1 MKRIAFVTHNY
12 TGATLPIVKE
22 LLSLGYRVDYFFLF
36 GKEPKNGEHP
46 KEAMLLRNFHAR
58 MGLHEIDCY
67 YFKELYDYMGSENFH
82 MFYFRT
88 SRPFENVPI
97 LRNVMQ
103 VWRNFQFNS
112 LVKYFKS
119 QNYDMINMVCN
130 FDHNDFLLL
139 HKKLPNVNIITSFH
153 EVCNHWNPDFNHPS
167 PLLKHLFSAK
177 KEIVVHSKNSYRDIL
192 QYHDVDK
199 ECVHHINFGIF
210 ETFKTMEGCV
220 NFELPSKYILFFGGI
235 RPYKGLPYLLEAL
248 KIDPTCLGNYKL
260 VIAGGGH
267 DDALDEFRRM
277 ENVMVLNRYIKNEEV
292 VYLIKHCSFVVCP
305 YTTMSQ
311 SGLPQT
317 VFAFDKPIIASDLD
331 GFKEVVTHQK
341 TGLLF
346 KTKDATSLAE
356 VMKRLSTDDDL
367 YCTMVENIKIFGD
380 LKKEY
385 GWPYITQQYLEI
397 IAKK

>member
-1 MKRIAFVTHNY
+1 MKRIAFVTYNY
-12 TGATLPIVKE
+12 TGATLPIAKE
-22 LLSLGYRVDYFFLF
+22 LLSLGYHVDYYFLF
-36 GKEPKNGEHP
+36 GKESKNGEHLR
-46 KEAMLLRNFHAR
+46 EAMLLRNFHAQ
-58 MGLHEIDCY
+58 MGLHEIDCC

-88 SRPFENVPI
+88 SRPFGSVPI
-97 LRNVMQ
+97 LRNIMQ
-103 VWRNFQFNS
+103 IWRSLQFNS
-112 LVKYFKS
+112 LAQYFKN

-130 FDHNDFLLL
+130 FDHNDFLVL

-167 PLLKHLFSAK
+167 PLLRHLFSKK
-177 KEIVVHSKNSYRDIL
+177 KEIVVHSQNSYRDIL
-192 QYHDVDK
+192 QYHNVDK
-199 ECVHHINFGIF
+199 KRIRHINFGIF
-210 ETFKTMEGCV
+210 ETFKTMEGRV
-220 NFELPSKYILFFGGI
+220 EFELPSKYVLFFGAI
-235 RPYKGLPYLLEAL
+235 KNYKGLPYLLEAL
-248 KIDPTCLGNYKL
+248 KKDSSCLGEYKL

-267 DDALDEFRRM
+267 DDALNELKQM
-277 ENVMVLNRYIKNEEV
+277 KNVMVLNRYIKNEEV

-317 VFAFDKPIIASDLD
+317 VFAFDKPIIASDLE

-346 KTKDATSLAE
+346 KTKDSVALAE
-356 VMKRLSTDDDL
+356 AIKKLSTDDDL
-367 YCTMVENIKIFGD
+367 YRTMVENIKGFGN

-385 GWPYITQQYLEI
+385 SWPYITQQYLSVKI
-397 IAKK
+397 